1 MTFNDTFHRMIKIRR
16 LVASVFAS
24 FVISLYALADDGSSS
39 TLSFRRNVMPVLFR
53 AGCNAGTCHGSA
65 RGKDGFMLSLFG
77 YDPKGDYFRITQEM
91 IGRRVN
97 TAVPEQSLLL
107 QKAVGAVPHT
117 GGKRFDQ
124 DSEYYQTL
132 LRWIESGHQM
142 TSVWFPIL
150 SRSCYRRIVLCLKR
164 LVPRRCWG

>member
-1 MTFNDTFHRMIKIRR
+1 MIKIRR

-97 TAVPEQSLLL
+97 TAVSDTASLDRI
-107 QKAVGAVPHT
+107 
-117 GGKRFDQ
+117 GGTR
-124 DSEYYQTL
+124 
-132 LRWIESGHQM
+132 
-142 TSVWFPIL
+142 
-150 SRSCYRRIVLCLKR
+150 
-164 LVPRRCWG
+164 